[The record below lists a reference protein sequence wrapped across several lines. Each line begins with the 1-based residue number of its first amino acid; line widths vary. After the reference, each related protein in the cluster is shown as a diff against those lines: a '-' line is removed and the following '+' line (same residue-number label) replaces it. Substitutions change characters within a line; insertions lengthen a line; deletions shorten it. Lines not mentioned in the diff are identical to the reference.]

1 MKFLQLR
8 RRLTTEATEPD
19 LGPTESAAT
28 GPPVPLALQV
38 TAHSR
43 SGLPDE
49 EFSAQTATLRRIL
62 SYEGDTRSW
71 YGWLPLDRPERAAE
85 VLTALFEA
93 ARVHGTWVQVEV
105 KAAAGDDASG

>member
-1 MKFLQLR
+1 MKLLRLR
-8 RRLTTEATEPD
+8 RRPTAEVTEPD
-19 LGPTESAAT
+19 PEPTESAAA
-28 GPPVPLALQV
+28 GPTVPPPLLL
-38 TAHSR
+38 TAHSK

-62 SYEGDTRSW
+62 SYDGDTRSW
-71 YGWLPLDRPERAAE
+71 YGRLPLDHPERAAE

-105 KAAAGDDASG
+105 KPAAGGDSSG